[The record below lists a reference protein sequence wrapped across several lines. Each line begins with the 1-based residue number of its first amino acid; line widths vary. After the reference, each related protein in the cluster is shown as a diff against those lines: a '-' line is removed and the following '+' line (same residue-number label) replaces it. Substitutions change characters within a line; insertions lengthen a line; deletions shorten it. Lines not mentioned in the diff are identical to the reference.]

1 MYRPRLVALVLVL
14 AFSVS
19 TAYASSFAN
28 NMVGEPYLQPM
39 ELSSHRSV
47 TGTVMGVRSNTVFLR
62 TDEGT
67 IRTIGMKE
75 MQRDGMSSIQAG
87 DQVDLILDRGN
98 SVLAIAPPRGT
109 GAYIGDEV
117 TGTVQRF
124 DWVDRRIT
132 LETGKGEMQ
141 SYEVRSAVVT
151 KLIGVDKG
159 RPVTLEMD
167 GHNRAFDAYR
177 VD

>member
-1 MYRPRLVALVLVL
+1 
-14 AFSVS
+14 
-19 TAYASSFAN
+19 
-28 NMVGEPYLQPM
+28 
-39 ELSSHRSV
+39 
-47 TGTVMGVRSNTVFLR
+47 MGVRSNTVFLR

-124 DWVDRRIT
+124 DIQNKQIALKTKDGNIQTIELRQVVATKLNGI
-132 LETGKGEMQ
+132 GKGK
-141 SYEVRSAVVT
+141 AVS
-151 KLIGVDKG
+151 
-159 RPVTLEMD
+159 LEMD

-177 VD
+177 AD

>member
-1 MYRPRLVALVLVL
+1 MSRHKIFLTLLIFASSY
-14 AFSVS
+14 S
-19 TAYASSFAN
+19 TAHGDHLR
-28 NMVGEPYLQPM
+28 VGEPYLQPNDP
-39 ELSSHRSV
+39 SSHRSITATV
-47 TGTVMGVRSNTVFLR
+47 TRVASDMVFFQ
-62 TDEGT
+62 TDAGT
-67 IRTIGMKE
+67 IRTYGMKE
-75 MQRDGMSSIQAG
+75 IRRDGMPLIKPG
-87 DQVDLILDRGN
+87 NQVDLILDARAN
-98 SVLAIAPPRGT
+98 TILAVAPPHGT

-151 KLIGVDKG
+151 KLIGVEKG